1 MFSIKKLSDEELE
14 EYLQNFEETKE
25 LNGKKIFVQDIE
37 SVKKKLEGYLHQINA
52 IVNCINNEEYEVA
65 YSKCHEIAL
74 KLSKESTYLNKLP
87 FIYGEKNG
95 MGKLKKEI
103 VEKKDVK
110 FIYEKESLR
119 ILLPELLPHKPQYD
133 VSSGEI
139 RYYYNIDVFRSSYY
153 EVFAKEFMTGK
164 YNMMEKKVL
173 IIYKHHYKNLY
184 NAPDPDN
191 LDTKPMTDI
200 ITTFLLVDDSFP
212 YCSQY
217 HTAVEDNYEYTEIII
232 RRDF

>member
-103 VEKKDVK
+103 VGHNH
-110 FIYEKESLR
+110 S
-119 ILLPELLPHKPQYD
+119 
-133 VSSGEI
+133 EI
-139 RYYYNIDVFRSSYY
+139 
-153 EVFAKEFMTGK
+153 
-164 YNMMEKKVL
+164 
-173 IIYKHHYKNLY
+173 
-184 NAPDPDN
+184 
-191 LDTKPMTDI
+191 
-200 ITTFLLVDDSFP
+200 
-212 YCSQY
+212 
-217 HTAVEDNYEYTEIII
+217 
-232 RRDF
+232 